1 MTTLIRKEIR
11 LLLPFFAIA
20 LLLAALPAWWVVSE
34 TSFTSGG
41 EGVFWIFGFGLVL
54 LGLAPFGQEFGLG
67 TFSSL
72 LAQPEQRNRIW
83 KTKLLLIL
91 PLAVLVLLVL
101 IVTIHWRLES
111 LLQAVTQRLAENQG
125 YRVWDLNVQ

>member
-1 MTTLIRKEIR
+1 MTHLLRKEIR
-11 LLLPFFAIA
+11 LLLPFFGIA
-20 LLLAALPAWWVVSE
+20 LFLAVVPPWILAGESFASSAQE
-34 TSFTSGG
+34 T
-41 EGVFWIFGFGLVL
+41 VFWAFGFGLVL